1 MQWNLKLPTL
11 LLSLI
16 YNINGQVQF
25 WRWNGCWIGLWPELW
40 VRWWRL
46 GYQDDIEQEIHEEIK
61 EYKSGLVDL
70 LTNIPIK
77 EEVESF
83 HFVELEKYNLIL
95 ITKLIN

>member
-1 MQWNLKLPTL
+1 M
-11 LLSLI
+11 
-16 YNINGQVQF
+16 
-25 WRWNGCWIGLWPELW
+25 
-40 VRWWRL
+40 RWWRL
-46 GYQDDIEQEIHEEIK
+46 GYQDDIEQEIHEEIE